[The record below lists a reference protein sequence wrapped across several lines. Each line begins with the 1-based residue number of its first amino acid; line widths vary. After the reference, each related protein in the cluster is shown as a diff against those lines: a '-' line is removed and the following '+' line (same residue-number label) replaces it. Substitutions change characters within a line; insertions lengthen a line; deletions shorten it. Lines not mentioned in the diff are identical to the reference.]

1 MPHFTR
7 GPPAPVA
14 LHPRSCP
21 LLAAVVFRS
30 PSLFTCSPFP
40 IASMPHPSSSGS
52 YRITVTLPER
62 VAKRIGDI
70 SYYQGRSMSNLVA
83 YLVERGIEHFPLN

>member
-1 MPHFTR
+1 MPR
-7 GPPAPVA
+7 A
-14 LHPRSCP
+14 
-21 LLAAVVFRS
+21 
-30 PSLFTCSPFP
+30 
-40 IASMPHPSSSGS
+40 SSSGS